1 MDLELARVL
10 QQEYETHYLL
20 AQSNRNPDGNY
31 DKKGISELVQATI
44 RQFKLSQC
52 FTGSESEAHLA
63 RAQEIMHIIREALTS
78 AAPLAKLPDEA
89 VEQPVG
95 SGKPRADDAKGQ
107 EGDDWLLE
115 SAPSTTFDD
124 IVGLE
129 NVKREILETLSWPLE
144 HRHLMDQIK
153 LEMNNRYLLFGPP
166 GTGKT
171 MIAKAIANYI
181 MKADA
186 RFYSVQC
193 SNLVSKYVGE
203 SEKNIKEL
211 FERAA
216 KAERAVI
223 FMDEFDALCPARS
236 EGENQVNNRIVAEL
250 LARTDGVT
258 GAAKGTILIMATN
271 FPWRIDSAM
280 LSRTGNRFYIP
291 LPDEQSR
298 LFALKRKLGHLFSVE
313 DVRLEDLAR
322 NTEGYSHRDLN
333 SLCEAAQRAL
343 IRRCIQAGDQ
353 LLPLSEEDVR
363 YARETVRSSANIR
376 ELREMEKWVK
386 DMN

>member
-1 MDLELARVL
+1 MNLELARTL

-44 RQFKLSQC
+44 RQFRLSQC
-52 FTGSESEAHLA
+52 FTGSESDAHLA
-63 RAQEIMHIIREALTS
+63 RAQEMMHIIREALTS
-78 AAPLAKLPDEA
+78 AAPPVKFPDEA
-89 VEQPVG
+89 VEQPVS
-95 SGKPRADDAKGQ
+95 SGRPRADDMKGQ
-107 EGDDWLLE
+107 GDDWLLE

-129 NVKREILETLSWPLE
+129 KVKREILETLSWPLE
-144 HRHLMDQIK
+144 HRQLMDQIK

-186 RFYSVQC
+186 HFYAVQC

-216 KAERAVI
+216 KAGRAVI

-250 LARTDGVT
+250 LARTDGIT

-298 LFALKRKLGHLFSVE
+298 LFALKRKLSHLPSE
-313 DVRLEDLAR
+313 DAVRLEDLAHD
-322 NTEGYSHRDLN
+322 TEGYSHRDLN
-333 SLCEAAQRAL
+333 SLCEAVQRAL

-353 LLPLSEEDVR
+353 LLPLSEEDIR

-376 ELREMEKWVK
+376 ELREMEEWVK